1 MNWKLAGLALC
12 AVSALGACSGDGAA
26 VSGDGE
32 AVEDGHVEALLSAE
46 TAYSVAVDAVAR
58 AQDEVRTAVAANT
71 DAARSKART
80 MIADAREK
88 LREAVEAAK
97 TAVVAARGK
106 GEAAINSAAEIKA
119 RADALLVSQSLVL
132 DGAEGPVS
140 ATDPEDEEQQYL
152 NLAGYGMFLHA
163 ADSKVPVAPFGIG
176 RVQSMRFGYDA
187 FGDAAGRRNWNIDK
201 TIASATLLGRT
212 VANPYP
218 TDSFGVYRGDTRIM
232 ANPPNSVGAGG
243 LTGPT
248 SDFPE
253 WVGADP
259 YWNDYPD
266 FNAGVSFLN
275 LDGPTAIGPNGFGGA
290 NSRVTEAPGIDDSAY
305 QGRN

>member
-12 AVSALGACSGDGAA
+12 AVSALGACSDDGAA
-26 VSGDGE
+26 VSGNGE

-71 DAARSKART
+71 EAARSKART

-88 LREAVEAAK
+88 LREAVEAAE
-97 TAVVAARGK
+97 TAVAAARGQ

-119 RADALLVSQSLVL
+119 RADALLISQSLVL

-140 ATDPEDEEQQYL
+140 ATDPEDDEQRYL

-163 ADSKVPVAPFGIG
+163 ENSAVPVAPFGTG
-176 RVQSMRFGYDA
+176 RMRSMRFGHDA

-212 VANPYP
+212 IANSYP
-218 TDSFGVYRGDTRIM
+218 TDSFGVYRGDARIV
-232 ANPPNSVGAGG
+232 ANTPNPNVAGSP
-243 LTGPT
+243 TGPT
-248 SDFPE
+248 SYFPE
-253 WVGADP
+253 RVGADP
-259 YWNDYPD
+259 YWNDFPD
-266 FNAGVSFLN
+266 FSGGVSFMN
-275 LDGPTAIGPNGFGGA
+275 LDGPTVPGPNGYDGA
-290 NSRVTEAPGIDDSAY
+290 NSRVTVAPGIDDSAY

>member
-12 AVSALGACSGDGAA
+12 AVSALGACSEDYAA
-26 VSGDGE
+26 VSGDG
-32 AVEDGHVEALLSAE
+32 EDGHVEALLSAE

-58 AQDEVRTAVAANT
+58 AQDEVRTAVAADT
-71 DAARSKART
+71 EAARSKART

-88 LREAVEAAK
+88 LREAVEAAE
-97 TAVVAARGK
+97 TAVAAARGQ

-119 RADALLVSQSLVL
+119 RADALLISQSLVL

-140 ATDPEDEEQQYL
+140 ATDPEDDGQLYL

-163 ADSKVPVAPFGIG
+163 ENSAVPVAPFGIG

-201 TIASATLLGRT
+201 TITSATLRGRT
-212 VANPYP
+212 VANSYP
-218 TDSFGVYRGDTRIM
+218 TNSFTTRRGDARIM
-232 ANPPNSVGAGG
+232 ADTPNPNVAGSP
-243 LTGPT
+243 TGPT
-248 SDFPE
+248 SNFPE
-253 WVGADP
+253 RVGAGP
-259 YWNDYPD
+259 YWNDFPD
-266 FNAGVSFLN
+266 FSGGVSFMN
-275 LDGPTAIGPNGFGGA
+275 LDGATATGPNGFDGA
-290 NSRVTEAPGIDDSAY
+290 ISRVTVAPGIDDSAY